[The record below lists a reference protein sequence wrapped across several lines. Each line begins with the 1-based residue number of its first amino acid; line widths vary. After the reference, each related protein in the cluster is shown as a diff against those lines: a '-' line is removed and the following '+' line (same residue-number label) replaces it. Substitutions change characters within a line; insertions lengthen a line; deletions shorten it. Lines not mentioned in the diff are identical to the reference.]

1 MPPGTLCSTAT
12 EELDLHG
19 MFPQAWVRIHSLPH
33 KPCAAG
39 RVPAGNA
46 ACGEAEIQWMFD
58 WRCRGS
64 AVQRFRCG
72 RMPLFIRFPAGNFRS
87 HFGYACG

>member
-1 MPPGTLCSTAT
+1 MPPATLCSTAT

-19 MFPQAWVRIHSLPH
+19 MFPQAWVRIHSRPH
-33 KPCAAG
+33 KPCAAY
-39 RVPAGNA
+39 
-46 ACGEAEIQWMFD
+46 GEAEIQWMFG
-58 WRCRGS
+58 WPCRGS